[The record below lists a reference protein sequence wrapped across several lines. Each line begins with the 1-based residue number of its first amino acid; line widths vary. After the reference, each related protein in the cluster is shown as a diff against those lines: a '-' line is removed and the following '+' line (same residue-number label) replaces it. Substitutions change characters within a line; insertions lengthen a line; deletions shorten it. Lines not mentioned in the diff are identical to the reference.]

1 MLWALEN
8 LQGLLKRYL
17 KGWWKPNK
25 LLPVDCLCFEHWT
38 DNSSINMFR
47 ILLSFLHFNDK
58 KKTTSGFFFLQ
69 NATQKLWNPSLNWF
83 VPEIISKTFSSKI
96 LKKKKL
102 HPSKYTYFKVN
113 CLSLG
118 LAFKHFT
125 CSSHLNSVHFLRDRP
140 VQWDKSLV
148 RNFFE

>member
-83 VPEIISKTFSSKI
+83 VPEIISKIFSSKI
-96 LKKKKL
+96 LKKKNCIL
-102 HPSKYTYFKVN
+102 PSIPILRWIVYHRALPSNT
-113 CLSLG
+113 
-118 LAFKHFT
+118 
-125 CSSHLNSVHFLRDRP
+125 SHAAPIWIQCIFWGTDQFNETSP
-140 VQWDKSLV
+140 
-148 RNFFE
+148 